1 MAFDPEVIGPSSEK
15 WSRAGRYIHKCAIDR
30 SSEVGGVLSL
40 IGLIKTFSL

>member
-15 WSRAGRYIHKCAIDR
+15 WSRAGRCIHKCAIDS
-30 SSEVGGVLSL
+30 SSEVGVLSL